1 VNPTA
6 PTARCFPYPAEIVL
20 DKVNVTTHGPMF
32 SRLVL
37 IFPDNRAGFARTQL
51 DELPPY
57 PSP

>member
-1 VNPTA
+1 
-6 PTARCFPYPAEIVL
+6 
-20 DKVNVTTHGPMF
+20 MF

-37 IFPDNRAGFARTQL
+37 IFPDNRAGFARTHL